1 MLSKPW
7 RAPAILI
14 AVLTLPL
21 FGADKALWSNLGSLK
36 PGDRIGIVRSDQTH
50 IEGRFESFTASAI
63 AVRTDQVV
71 TVANND
77 VVRVYRRPRI
87 SRPWRALIGGAIGV
101 AAGVLLDQTVG
112 TFFRNEGHDVASGAW
127 IAGGAG
133 IGAGIGAL
141 TGGGS
146 STVYQ
151 R

>member
-7 RAPAILI
+7 RALAILI
-14 AVLTLPL
+14 AVLTLPV
-21 FGADKALWSNLGSLK
+21 FGGDRSLWSNLGSLK

-50 IEGRFESFTASAI
+50 IEGRFESFTSSSI
-63 AVRTDQVV
+63 SLRTGQPV
-71 TVANND
+71 TVASAD

-87 SRPWRALIGGAIGV
+87 SRPIRALIGGAIGV

-112 TFFRNEGHDVASGAW
+112 TYFRNEGHDVATGAW

-146 STVYQ
+146 QTVYQ